1 MSYRPHYVS
10 GDWQAVCDAC
20 GKKFKASK
28 LIKRWDGLMV
38 CQADWEPRHPQDFV
52 RAKADLQAPKWTRPE
67 SSDTFVPINYTRQ
80 VIDYVITLDSFYL
93 GDSEHP
99 VDTSTTSDVQYLS
112 FGKFLADS
120 SVTSETFSHTIVYGR
135 QPVINGS
142 EINTTTLG

>member
-67 SSDTFVPINYTRQ
+67 SSDTFVPINYTRP
-80 VIDYVITLDSFYL
+80 VSDSSSTLDSMSL
-93 GDSEHP
+93 L
-99 VDTSTTSDVQYLS
+99 VTKV
-112 FGKFLADS
+112 LADS
-120 SVTSETFSHTIVYGR
+120 SVNSEFSFLSVNKVLVSSSTTSETFSYLITSASA
-135 QPVINGS
+135 VINGS
-142 EINTTTLG
+142 AINTTTLG